1 MRHPY
6 RRGGRGLGHLIHRR
20 GLLGAGLGLLLFPT
34 AIFARPRHPALAT
47 PLPTRPGQNRPFRRL
62 ALAPE
67 TERELAKSRYVYISP
82 LGSDGAES
90 RCHGEV
96 WYGWIDGAVVII
108 TKATTWKTRSLGR
121 GLDRARIW
129 VGDHGRWKRTM
140 GRNHALRSAPSFT
153 AKASITRDA
162 KLLDRLLERFE
173 TKYPDEIGNWR
184 DRMRD
189 GFADGTRIL
198 IRYAPESAG
207 SSRT

>member
-1 MRHPY
+1 M
-6 RRGGRGLGHLIHRR
+6 IHRR
-20 GLLGAGLGLLLFPT
+20 DLLGAGLGLLLSPT
-34 AIFARPRHPALAT
+34 AIFARPRHPPLA
-47 PLPTRPGQNRPFRRL
+47 PRPRTHPRRNHPFCRL

-82 LGSDGAES
+82 LGLDGAES

-129 VGDHGRWKRTM
+129 VGDHGRWKRTLA
-140 GRNHALRSAPSFT
+140 RNHAFRSGPSFT
-153 AKASITRDA
+153 AKASIMRDA
-162 KLLDRLLERFE
+162 KLFDRLLERFE

-184 DRMRD
+184 DRMRA
-189 GFADGTRIL
+189 GFADGSRVL
-198 IRYAPESAG
+198 IRYGPESAG
-207 SSRT
+207 PSRT

>member
-1 MRHPY
+1 M
-6 RRGGRGLGHLIHRR
+6 IHRR

-47 PLPTRPGQNRPFRRL
+47 PLRTRPGQNRLFRRL
-62 ALAPE
+62 ALAAE

-82 LGSDGAES
+82 LGSAGAES

-121 GLDRARIW
+121 GLDRA
-129 VGDHGRWKRTM
+129 
-140 GRNHALRSAPSFT
+140 HAFRSAPSFT

-184 DRMRD
+184 DRMRA
-189 GFADGTRIL
+189 GFADGSRVL

-207 SSRT
+207 PSRT